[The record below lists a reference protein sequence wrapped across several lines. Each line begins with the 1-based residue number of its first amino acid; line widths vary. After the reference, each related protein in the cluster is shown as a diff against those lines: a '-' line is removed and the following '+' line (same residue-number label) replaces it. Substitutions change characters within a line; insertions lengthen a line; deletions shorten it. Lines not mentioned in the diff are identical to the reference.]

1 MGPFA
6 KKCALALALAPL
18 GTFMLSA
25 YLDFIDIANF
35 IFLVRGKEIRG
46 ERGATPGGVVQRSR
60 ADIMGDRASND
71 TPSNRQLENRRV
83 NAAGIKAPG
92 SKCVAIIGRRRR
104 RRREERERDRSNVIV
119 YKKLLPLVLY
129 FKIFTLYRWWFLDIC
144 KFFSTDFYNTY
155 CSVCRVARNI
165 LRIIYFVG

>member
-6 KKCALALALAPL
+6 KKCALALAPL

-60 ADIMGDRASND
+60 ADIMGDRPSND

-92 SKCVAIIGRRRR
+92 SKCVAIIGRRRGR
-104 RRREERERDRSNVIV
+104 RRREEREI
-119 YKKLLPLVLY
+119 
-129 FKIFTLYRWWFLDIC
+129 
-144 KFFSTDFYNTY
+144 
-155 CSVCRVARNI
+155 ART
-165 LRIIYFVG
+165 